1 MTKKVRMATHS
12 VLIAFVL
19 TAIAVSAVFAAPPLD
34 VHIQVDE
41 LIGGLGV
48 DEPFTASGSAV
59 DAGLICA
66 AGMVQDVSVSTSGAA
81 SAPFRVIQVLKR
93 FTCGDGTFDIRMVV
107 HLDLATNT
115 TTARWR
121 VVSGTGDYVDL
132 HGNGSLVGTP
142 IVPGASIHDDYYGRM
157 HLGVNIPA

>member
-1 MTKKVRMATHS
+1 MVKNLS
-12 VLIAFVL
+12 VLITL
-19 TAIAVSAVFAAPPLD
+19 LLSAITVSTVFAAPPLD

-66 AGMVQDVSVSTSGAA
+66 AGMVQDVSVSTSGAPG
-81 SAPFRVIQVLKR
+81 APYRIIHVLKR
-93 FTCGDGTFDIRMVV
+93 FSCEGGTFDVTMVV
-107 HLDLATNT
+107 RLDLGTHE

-157 HLGVNIPA
+157 H

>member
-1 MTKKVRMATHS
+1 VTKKARKTTYS

-19 TAIAVSAVFAAPPLD
+19 LAVTVSTVFAAPPLD

-66 AGMVQDVSVSTSGAA
+66 VGMVQDVSVSTSGAP
-81 SAPFRVIQVLKR
+81 SAPFRIIQVLKR
-93 FTCGDGTFDIRMVV
+93 FTCGDGTFDVRMVV
-107 HLDLATNT
+107 HLDLATNY
-115 TTARWR
+115 TTAHWR
-121 VVSGTGDYVDL
+121 VVSGTGNYADL
-132 HGNGSLVGTP
+132 QGNGSLVGTP

-157 HLGVNIPA
+157 H